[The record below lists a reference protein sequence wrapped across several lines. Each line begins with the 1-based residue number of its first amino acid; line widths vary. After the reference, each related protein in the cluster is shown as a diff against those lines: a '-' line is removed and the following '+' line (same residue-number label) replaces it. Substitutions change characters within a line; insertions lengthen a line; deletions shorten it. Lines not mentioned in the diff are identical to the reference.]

1 MIPMPLERIIFTTVF
16 FFAFTLNAITGFAGG
31 IITMPVGIATLGIHN
46 SIAVMNVLG
55 FCASAFIVISG
66 FKHINWKEVR
76 KITLTMVVFLILG
89 IWLINNVPLDFLL
102 RIYGIFII
110 LVGLKNLIQKEQRY
124 LPNWAL
130 WIVLALAGLIQGM
143 FVSGG
148 ACLVI
153 YAMQKFQDKD
163 EFRASISMVWAIL
176 NFAYAL
182 YYFIIGNFTPVVFET
197 CAICIPLLIIAT
209 LIGNAIA
216 KRISQKGFAKFTN
229 ILLLIVGTFTFCMA

>member
-1 MIPMPLERIIFTTVF
+1 MPLERIIFTTVF

-110 LVGLKNLIQKEQRY
+110 LVGLKNLIQKETIPPSRI
-124 LPNWAL
+124 L
-130 WIVLALAGLIQGM
+130 
-143 FVSGG
+143 
-148 ACLVI
+148 
-153 YAMQKFQDKD
+153 QDSSVYPHRSLFPQPHNRQITAR
-163 EFRASISMVWAIL
+163 E
-176 NFAYAL
+176 
-182 YYFIIGNFTPVVFET
+182 
-197 CAICIPLLIIAT
+197 
-209 LIGNAIA
+209 
-216 KRISQKGFAKFTN
+216 
-229 ILLLIVGTFTFCMA
+229 